1 MTIVTAPG
9 LPGSLAFR
17 LPVFVSN
24 QGDTIVAVKMTRE
37 QIIGSIIINFLV
49 GVFLLVMGAVL
60 RSPLKRMWE
69 RMNRPAPLT
78 PQTRGQL
85 VTNLATYAASLE
97 RLNYL
102 STHLKDLFLYLI
114 QLVMA
119 ALLFSIMAFF
129 LYAFKLAIRDAP
141 PVELSYVLVLVM
153 LVFAGLC
160 CGLGLWEA
168 GRMSDKKIDAT
179 KESIQKRIDETNKQL
194 NP

>member
-1 MTIVTAPG
+1 MTH
-9 LPGSLAFR
+9 
-17 LPVFVSN
+17 
-24 QGDTIVAVKMTRE
+24 E
-37 QIIGSIIINFLV
+37 QIIGSIVINFIV

-69 RMNRPAPLT
+69 RMNRPTPLT

-85 VTNLATYAASLE
+85 TTNLATYEASLE

-114 QLVMA
+114 QLVFVV
-119 ALLFSIMAFF
+119 LLFSIMAFF
-129 LYAFKLAIRDAP
+129 LYTFKLVVRDAP
-141 PVELSYVLVLVM
+141 PVELSYVLVLTL
-153 LVFAGLC
+153 LVLAGLC
-160 CGLGLWEA
+160 CGLGLSEA

-179 KESIQKRIDETNKQL
+179 KESIQKRIDEINKQL